1 MKLLNRSP
9 KVLAAILGLGSLV
22 VFAGTL
28 SDLRLHSDAFMDNVK
43 IEVPTKTGR
52 IKTQRFVASSE
63 QSDLPAVE
71 YLPFNSQNQEL
82 INGKWEIRRIKAADD
97 TIVYDKV
104 GSYEDR
110 NKSIVVDFSLIG
122 TSTVMVDND
131 ANQVF
136 KISLMT
142 DYDTIALFKIMDDG
156 YEILEAKKVPETQ
169 TEVVAD
175 VVETQDKEESD
186 EKANGLRLEEN
197 VDLRLE
203 RALFPS
209 KTSELLKGDKIRG
222 HVSLIDGNIESLS
235 AAIYY
240 DDRSPA
246 EEIDIPFAEINDGGM
261 FEAFMGNE
269 SVHGIIT
276 NNGEG
281 VFRIRFAT
289 GPLQGAMLN
298 FVTDEKMMQI
308 QDEQYQRT
316 AEYEEAQDFRED
328 NYPNNNTEVYDQES
342 VDQKQMD
349 YENARIAEEDEY
361 ARNNESINKE
371 EMDERVE
378 QSGYSF

>member
-9 KVLAAILGLGSLV
+9 KALAALLGLGSLV

-28 SDLRLHSDAFMDNVK
+28 SDLRLHSDAFMDEIK
-43 IEVPTKTGR
+43 IEVPTETGR
-52 IKTQRFVASSE
+52 VETQRFVASSE
-63 QSDLPAVE
+63 MSDLPAVQ
-71 YLPFNSQNQEL
+71 YLPFNAENQEL

-136 KISLMT
+136 KVSLMT
-142 DYDTIALFKIMDDG
+142 DYDTIALFKVMDDG
-156 YEILEAKKVPETQ
+156 HEILEAKKAPETKTVDTSQ
-169 TEVVAD
+169 VAVAEKKSEEEV
-175 VVETQDKEESD
+175 
-186 EKANGLRLEEN
+186 NGLRLKEN

-222 HVSLIDGNIESLS
+222 YVSLIDGNIENLS

-240 DDRSPA
+240 DNRSPA
-246 EEIDIPFAEINDGGM
+246 VEIDVPFAEINDGGM
-261 FEAFMGNE
+261 FETFIGSE

-316 AEYEEAQDFRED
+316 AQYEEAQDFRED
-328 NYPNNNTEVYDQES
+328 NYPSHNTEVYDQS
-342 VDQKQMD
+342 SIDQQQVE
-349 YENARIAEEDEY
+349 YENARIVEEDQY
-361 ARNNESINKE
+361 ARNNQSLNND
-371 EMDERVE
+371 EMNERVE